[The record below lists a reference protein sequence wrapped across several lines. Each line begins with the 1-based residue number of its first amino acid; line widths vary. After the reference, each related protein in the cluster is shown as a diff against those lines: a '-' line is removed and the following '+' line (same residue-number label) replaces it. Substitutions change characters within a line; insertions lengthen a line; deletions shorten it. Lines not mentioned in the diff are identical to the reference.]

1 MITPRYML
9 DTNICIYIRQRR
21 PDAVLQRFRGLRPG
35 EAVISTIT
43 YGELRYGAEKSSEQ
57 DRALRLLGEL
67 LTLLPVQSLSQNIG
81 MHYGVIRADLQRT
94 GQVIGNNDLWIAAHA
109 QATGLILVTN
119 NEREFS
125 RIPGLK
131 IENWVGAD

>member
-67 LTLLPVQSLSQNIG
+67 LTLLPVQSLSRRW
-81 MHYGVIRADLQRT
+81 HALWRDPSRSPAYGAGDRQ
-94 GQVIGNNDLWIAAHA
+94 Q
-109 QATGLILVTN
+109 
-119 NEREFS
+119 
-125 RIPGLK
+125 
-131 IENWVGAD
+131 